1 MLLEEWGLEHDELM
15 SRSVRGPVVEDRMN
29 RRGGPKSDEA
39 AMALKRRSRRF
50 SNTLHSLLSEKR
62 SGAVSFDLV
71 RLGAHG
77 ALLAGAAW
85 MISNILT
92 TTMPNGRSP
101 ELYGFVSLTEA
112 LYLVALAGTV
122 GGVIG
127 LHARQ
132 RASYGRLGTAGFF
145 GAFTGTLL
153 LLVGLT
159 FSFVSGSL
167 SGPALLDPILGVGL
181 WVSLLGF
188 LLMGIATL
196 RLRVLPQWCGVLLI
210 VSLPIAI
217 ASGDFGGGAV
227 LGLLWLAVG
236 YALLSQRDVSA
247 LLRPGRK

>member
-1 MLLEEWGLEHDELM
+1 
-15 SRSVRGPVVEDRMN
+15 
-29 RRGGPKSDEA
+29 
-39 AMALKRRSRRF
+39 MALKRRLRRS
-50 SNTLHSLLSEKR
+50 SNPLHSQLSAKR
-62 SGAVSFDLV
+62 PRAASFDLV

-85 MISNILT
+85 MISSILT
-92 TTMPNGRSP
+92 ITVPNGRSP

-132 RASYGRLGTAGFF
+132 RPSYGRLGTVGFF
-145 GAFTGTLL
+145 GSFTGTSL

-159 FSFVSGSL
+159 VSFVSGSL
-167 SGPALLDPILGVGL
+167 SGPALLDPMLWVGL
-181 WVSLLGF
+181 WASLLGF

-196 RLRVLPQWCGVLLI
+196 RLRALPQWYGALLI
-210 VSLPIAI
+210 VSLPVAI

-236 YALLSQRDVSA
+236 YALLSQHDVSV
-247 LLRPGRK
+247 LLRTERK

>member
-1 MLLEEWGLEHDELM
+1 
-15 SRSVRGPVVEDRMN
+15 
-29 RRGGPKSDEA
+29 
-39 AMALKRRSRRF
+39 MALKRRSRRF
-50 SNTLHSLLSEKR
+50 SNTLHSMLSEKR
-62 SGAVSFDLV
+62 SRAASFNLV

-85 MISNILT
+85 MISSIMT
-92 TTMPNGRSP
+92 ATMPNGRSP

-122 GGVIG
+122 GGVLG

-132 RASYGRLGTAGFF
+132 RPSYGRLGTAGFF
-145 GAFTGTLL
+145 GAFTGTSL

-159 FSFVSGSL
+159 ISFMSGSL
-167 SGPALLDPILGVGL
+167 SGPTFLDPMLGVCL

-188 LLMGIATL
+188 LLIGMATL
-196 RLRVLPQWCGVLLI
+196 RLRVLPQWCGALLI

-217 ASGDFGGGAV
+217 ALGDFGGGAV

-236 YALLSQRDVSA
+236 YALLSQHDVSA
-247 LLRPGRK
+247 LLRTGRK